1 MNVCKPS
8 NRLSVH
14 DLFFYTGV
22 IQLTST
28 SCQTSVQ
35 LLSRL
40 FKGKRRLQIYRC
52 LQDGRGC
59 KYSNAL
65 WVKPR
70 WLKEDTSTRV
80 HAHAHLLRSR
90 WTFTGVL
97 PQTAAVFS
105 VLVWTKQRNHPK
117 TGKFKKWHFWVH
129 VAWGANTSLL
139 VDKLTA
145 LTDCKRISWR
155 TSRQVSGPTVPR
167 WLKE

>member
-1 MNVCKPS
+1 MNVYKPS

-14 DLFFYTGV
+14 NLFFYTGV

-28 SCQTSVQ
+28 SN
-35 LLSRL
+35 
-40 FKGKRRLQIYRC
+40 FRRLQIYRS

-70 WLKEDTSTRV
+70 WQQREAVFTGSVALLTVSPGVLETVPKCWTFKTVLLLHDEANKEDTSTRV

-117 TGKFKKWHFWVH
+117 TGTF
-129 VAWGANTSLL
+129 
-139 VDKLTA
+139 
-145 LTDCKRISWR
+145 
-155 TSRQVSGPTVPR
+155 
-167 WLKE
+167 